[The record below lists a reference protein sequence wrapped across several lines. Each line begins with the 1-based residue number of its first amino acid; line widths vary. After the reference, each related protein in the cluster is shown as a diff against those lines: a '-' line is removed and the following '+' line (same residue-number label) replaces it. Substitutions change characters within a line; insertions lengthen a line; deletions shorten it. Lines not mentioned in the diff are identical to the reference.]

1 MEADH
6 ITPWRDGGR
15 TVPDNCQMLCRDCN
29 RRKGAK
35 YGQGPRALRLE
46 AEEEAATTREREV
59 ELGADGRPGARRR
72 V

>member
-15 TVPDNCQMLCRDCN
+15 TVPANCQMLCRDCN

-35 YGQGPRALRLE
+35 
-46 AEEEAATTREREV
+46 
-59 ELGADGRPGARRR
+59 
-72 V
+72 